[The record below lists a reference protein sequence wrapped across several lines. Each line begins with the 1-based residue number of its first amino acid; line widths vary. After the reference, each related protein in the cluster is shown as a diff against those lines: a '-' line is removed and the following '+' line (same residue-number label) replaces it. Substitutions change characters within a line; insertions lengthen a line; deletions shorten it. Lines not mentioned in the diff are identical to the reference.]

1 MKNANL
7 SRGLLCLLIF
17 GFSQTLCAADLETPI
32 IQPGA
37 PGLPS
42 KTLTPEMA
50 TSIAN
55 TSFSYADVVFM
66 QEMIIHHQQALE
78 MSILASDR
86 TNNESVLD
94 LENTKS
100 LRWEHSPPQNLA
112 DNFANL

>member
-1 MKNANL
+1 MKNAIL

-17 GFSQTLCAADLETPI
+17 GFSLTLCAADLETPI

-42 KTLTPEMA
+42 KTLTPEVA

-86 TNNESVLD
+86 TNNESAVSYTHLT
-94 LENTKS
+94 LPTK
-100 LRWEHSPPQNLA
+100 A
-112 DNFANL
+112 